1 MPIVSFNTDALFQ
14 ELAPPVPVK
23 APIGEPIAETRSKA
37 LPGEG
42 ASRVGVWECTPGVWR
57 RQIVQAEMC
66 VILSGK
72 AIFEPDDGE
81 PVAVESG
88 STHYFPPNSR
98 GVWRIVETTRKI
110 FITFDE
116 G

>member
-1 MPIVSFNTDALFQ
+1 MPIVSFNNDDAFAALP
-14 ELAPPVPVK
+14 APIPVK
-23 APIGEPIAETRSKA
+23 EPIGEPVAETRSVA
-37 LPGEG
+37 TQGQG

-72 AIFEPDDGE
+72 AVFEPDGGE
-81 PVAVESG
+81 PVSVEAG
-88 STHYFPPNSR
+88 TTHYFPPNSL
-98 GVWRIVETTRKI
+98 GIWRILETTRKI
-110 FITFDE
+110 FITFNE

>member
-1 MPIVSFNTDALFQ
+1 MPIVSFNTEDLFR
-14 ELAPPVPVK
+14 ELPAPVPVK
-23 APIGEPIAETRSKA
+23 EPIGEPVAETRSKSI
-37 LPGEG
+37 PGES

-72 AIFEPDDGE
+72 AIFEPDNGK
-81 PVAVESG
+81 PVTVEAG
-88 STHYFPPNSR
+88 STHYFPPNSL
-98 GVWRIVETTRKI
+98 GVWRILETTRKI
-110 FITFDE
+110 FIVFNE